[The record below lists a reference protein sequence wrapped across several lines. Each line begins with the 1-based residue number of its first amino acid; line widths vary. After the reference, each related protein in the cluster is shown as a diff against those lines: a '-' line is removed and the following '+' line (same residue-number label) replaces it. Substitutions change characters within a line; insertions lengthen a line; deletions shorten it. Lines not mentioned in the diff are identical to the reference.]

1 MSEGQRNDKRW
12 RPFQE
17 HILAAVFVHENQA
30 IRTIEILIENDFLM
44 DRISILGPRLSK
56 GDDFLGIYYPSPGVR
71 MKKWA
76 KWGAIIGA
84 LWGLLASLISTVASL
99 EGSDQAL
106 LFETFLWTM
115 SYSALVGAVM
125 AAAAAFSH
133 VASMLH
139 RMGIPQDQI
148 KLLEQA
154 IKQNKYVVL
163 LMGSRQELA
172 PFRHRIE
179 HSGAERVLEFAK
191 DRLEV

>member
-1 MSEGQRNDKRW
+1 MSEEQINKTPW

-30 IRTIEILIENDFLM
+30 IRTIEYLIEHDFLM
-44 DRISILGPRLSK
+44 DRISLLGPRLSK
-56 GDDFLGIYYPSPGVR
+56 GDDFLGIYYPSPKVR

-76 KWGAIIGA
+76 QWGAIIGA
-84 LWGLLASLISTVASL
+84 LWGLVASLISTVASL
-99 EGSDQAL
+99 EGTDQAL

-115 SYSALVGAVM
+115 TYSALVGALM

-139 RMGIPQDQI
+139 RMGIPEEQI
-148 KLLEQA
+148 EVLEQA
-154 IKQNKYVVL
+154 IKAHKYVVL
-163 LMGSRQELA
+163 LIGSRRELE
-172 PFRHRIE
+172 PFQHRIE
-179 HSGAERVLEFAK
+179 HSGAERVLNFAK